1 MQAAG
6 ISRGWRCLYMNRA
19 YPVRKRKGCRVFF
32 LRKWFLIS
40 GHQSYL
46 WRPIHIGGAMREQ
59 KNGKIVAFM
68 AFGLMG
74 FIMGQLIDSAQAQSP
89 RTFIKTD
96 DDVVMFMA
104 DGQE

>member
-1 MQAAG
+1 
-6 ISRGWRCLYMNRA
+6 
-19 YPVRKRKGCRVFF
+19 
-32 LRKWFLIS
+32 
-40 GHQSYL
+40 
-46 WRPIHIGGAMREQ
+46 MREQ